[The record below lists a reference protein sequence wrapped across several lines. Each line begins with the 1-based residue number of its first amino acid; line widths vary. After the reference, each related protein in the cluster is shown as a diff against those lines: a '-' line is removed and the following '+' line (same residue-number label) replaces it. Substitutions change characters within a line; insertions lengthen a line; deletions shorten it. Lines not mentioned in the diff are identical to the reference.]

1 MSEPLGAAG
10 RVVLIAG
17 ATSASGLAAARAL
30 ASAGA
35 RVVAVGRDAGKLEAL
50 AAQVPGIHTEVCDLT
65 DDSSVR
71 ALVTRVHEDLGAVD
85 GILHL
90 VGGWRG
96 GGGLA
101 GQTDEDFRFLERSF
115 TALRLVTRALDDDL
129 RASTAGRLAI
139 VSSTAVARPLAG
151 GANYAAVKAA
161 SEAWTRAV
169 AQGFAKNA
177 RDAGAPLASAAVVF
191 RVKSLGGLEA
201 TVAERFTALW
211 AQDAASLND
220 TVLVLD

>member
-1 MSEPLGAAG
+1 M
-10 RVVLIAG
+10 I
-17 ATSASGLAAARAL
+17 
-30 ASAGA
+30 
-35 RVVAVGRDAGKLEAL
+35 AVGRSADRL
-50 AAQVPGIHTEVCDLT
+50 AALEGIPGVRLEVCDLT
-65 DDSSVR
+65 DEAAVGELAD
-71 ALVTRVHEDLGAVD
+71 RVHGEIGRVD

-101 GQTDEDFRFLERSF
+101 GQTDADYRFLEQSL
-115 TALRLVTRALDDDL
+115 TALRFVSRAFDDDL
-129 RASTAGRLAI
+129 RASESGRLAM

-177 RDAGAPLASAAVVF
+177 RDAGTGLSAAAVVF
-191 RVKSLGGLEA
+191 RVKSLPGLEETLA
-201 TVAERFTALW
+201 ARFVELW
-211 AQDAASLND
+211 AADAASLND
-220 TVLVLD
+220 TVVTLEA